1 MRTLIAAADRQT
13 GLLVAN
19 ALEPFNLE
27 IVLAQDG
34 RHAWDLLQRDGSI
47 AMVIVDRAA
56 AGIDGLELCRRLR
69 QHEPTSGVYAL
80 LLTECHEGSDVVAAF
95 EAGADDHARNPPD
108 ADELRARVR
117 IALRILSLQRRLSDR
132 IKELHARSSELH
144 GLMPICS
151 YCKQVHPDN
160 ERWLEVDEYIAQHSN
175 MKFTHHIC
183 PRCFDAAVKER
194 IG

>member
-1 MRTLIAAADRQT
+1 MRTLIAADRHT
-13 GLLVAN
+13 RLLVAG

-27 IVLAQDG
+27 IVLARDG
-34 RHAWDLLQRDGSI
+34 SHAWELLQRDNDI

-56 AGIDGLELCRRLR
+56 GGIDGLELCRRLR
-69 QHEPTSGVYAL
+69 QHEATSGVYAL
-80 LLTECHEGSDVVAAF
+80 LLTQCHEGSEVVAAF
-95 EAGADDHARNPPD
+95 EAGADDHARNPPE
-108 ADELRARVR
+108 ADELRSRVR
-117 IALRILSLQRRLSDR
+117 IALRILSLQRRLRDR
-132 IKELHARSSELH
+132 IRELQARSSELH

-151 YCKQVHPDN
+151 YCKQVHPDD
-160 ERWLEVDEYIAQHSN
+160 EQWLEVDEYIARHSD